1 MGLEKERI
9 MNKVNVNL
17 TKESFCGLID
27 EIENHY
33 RNIEEIEDIIG
44 INLVEAKTF
53 DLFDKIINFLT
64 DLFYTEEELK
74 ECDGFDDISYYMWKL
89 NFGKN
94 WRLGTVTDVNGKDIP
109 LKNSEDLWNILTEK
123 GE

>member
-33 RNIEEIEDIIG
+33 RNIEEIEDMIG

-53 DLFDKIINFLT
+53 DLFDKTINFLT
-64 DLFYTEEELK
+64 DLFIQK
-74 ECDGFDDISYYMWKL
+74 
-89 NFGKN
+89 KN
-94 WRLGTVTDVNGKDIP
+94 
-109 LKNSEDLWNILTEK
+109 
-123 GE
+123 

>member
-1 MGLEKERI
+1 
-9 MNKVNVNL
+9 MNKINVNL
-17 TKESFCGLID
+17 TKGSFCGLID

-33 RNIEEIEDIIG
+33 RNIGEIEDMIG

-53 DLFDKIINFLT
+53 DLFNETINFLT

-74 ECDGFDDISYYMWKL
+74 EYDGLDDISYYMWEL

-94 WRLGTVTDVNGKDIP
+94 WRPGTVTDVNGKDIP

-123 GE
+123 ER